1 MAGFKHNTDELISKA
16 EGLREKY
23 PPEATVY
30 AVLGQCADHMREL
43 KAKLPKP
50 SAKKVKA

>member
-1 MAGFKHNTDELISKA
+1 MKYDTDDLISKA

-23 PPEATVY
+23 PPEAAVY

-43 KAKLPKP
+43 KAELPKP
-50 SAKKVKA
+50 RAKKVKA